1 MMESYPLSRSLA
13 TTLIAALALGAAAL
27 AADPAVA
34 TPLAGAAAIE
44 LATPAA
50 STSTEQVYFRRGF
63 RGRGFGFRRG
73 FGYRRPFGYRRG
85 YGYGYRRGLP
95 GHPIRRILRAL

>member
-1 MMESYPLSRSLA
+1 MSRSLA

-27 AADPAVA
+27 AVEPAAA
-34 TPLAGAAAIE
+34 TPLAGAAAVE
-44 LATPAA
+44 TVVPAA
-50 STSTEQVYFRRGF
+50 SAQTEQVRFRRGF

-73 FGYRRPFGYRRG
+73 FGYRRGYGYR
-85 YGYGYRRGLP
+85 GYGYRRGIP